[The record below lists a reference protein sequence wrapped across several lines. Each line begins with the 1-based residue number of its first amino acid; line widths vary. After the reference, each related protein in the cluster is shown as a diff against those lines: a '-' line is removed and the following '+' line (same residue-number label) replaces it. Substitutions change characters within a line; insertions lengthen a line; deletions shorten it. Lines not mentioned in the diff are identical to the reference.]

1 MNIRNFAIKHGLS
14 TDTLRFYEKCKILIP
29 CRLANRYR
37 SYTDIHEQKVRLIIA
52 LKSIGFSLEEIKQ
65 LTELDTKAPS
75 EECNLLSNKLI
86 DKKIE
91 MISKKIDLLEYGK
104 STLYDVKKYI
114 DDNSFIQNQEKIR
127 NMIDNL
133 YTFTKNTNT

>member
-1 MNIRNFAIKHGLS
+1 VNIKNFAVKHGLS

-29 CRLANRYR
+29 CRLANGYR
-37 SYTDIHEQKVRLIIA
+37 SYTDIHEQKVKLIIA

-65 LTELDTKAPS
+65 LTELDRKAPS

-127 NMIDNL
+127 KMIDSL
-133 YTFTKNTNT
+133 YTFTKNTNA